1 MSGFMVYDT
10 ETTGLVKHPSA
21 PLSKQPRIIEFA
33 ASMLSITSGKV
44 IESIDVLINPDEP
57 VTDEITKITG
67 IAHAD
72 VADKPKFI
80 HRWAAIRKF
89 IERADAV
96 LAHNEPFD
104 HQMLDNEL
112 RRLGVKD
119 FKWPPAFC
127 TISLYRDQFGFD
139 PKLTVLY
146 QKIIGKPLDQRHR
159 AAADVA
165 ALVEIVQKEK
175 LWKVLLG

>member
-1 MSGFMVYDT
+1 MSGFLVYDT
-10 ETTGLVKHPSA
+10 ETTGLVKHPNA
-21 PLSKQPRIIEFA
+21 PLSKQPRVIEFA
-33 ASMLSITSGKV
+33 ASMLSVASGKV
-44 IESIDVLINPDEP
+44 TESIDVLCNPDEP

-67 IAHAD
+67 IAND
-72 VADKPKFI
+72 QVKDQPKFI
-80 HRWAAIRKF
+80 HRWPAIRAF
-89 IERADAV
+89 IERSDAV

-104 HQMLDNEL
+104 HQMIDNEL

-127 TISLYRDQFGFD
+127 TVSLYRDQFGFD

-146 QKIIGKPLDQRHR
+146 EKIMGKPLDQKHR
-159 AAADVA
+159 AGSDVA

-175 LWKVLLG
+175 LWKILL